1 MNKTELV
8 DQVIAE
14 ETEKI
19 KETSL
24 DLSLDQIL
32 VLLARN
38 VGLRMFEEGRKDA
51 KIEAIMIDYCG
62 DQTD

>member
-8 DQVIAE
+8 NQVIAE

-38 VGLRMFEEGRKDA
+38 VGLRMFEEGKRDVLTDL
-51 KIEAIMIDYCG
+51 AINSMELEQSD
-62 DQTD
+62 